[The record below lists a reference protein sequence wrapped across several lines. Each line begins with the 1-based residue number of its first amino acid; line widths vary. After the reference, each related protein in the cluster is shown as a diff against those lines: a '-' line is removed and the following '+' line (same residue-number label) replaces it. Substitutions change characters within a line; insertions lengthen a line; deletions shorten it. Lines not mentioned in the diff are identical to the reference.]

1 MRDAGKGNQKTI
13 PKSGRPGSDVVQ
25 KTREPRE
32 EHDADRGFPLFA
44 SLNPAFRESRAED
57 VPEESHAGAPGIP
70 DLDRVRIVDSFLG
83 ELGREIHK
91 ACRQDMRE
99 SMQEPMPVER
109 IVDLCRNIYT
119 NLSKEVKKLIL
130 PLLKTSIIPALRC
143 IPCYL
148 LAEKDPDHPG
158 ENEIPDI
165 KELLA
170 LDVYLRK
177 YEQINLKRKSIVS
190 FSGYHRGA
198 AGQPDFVYQN
208 EKRET
213 LKSFDPLRL
222 PREGSEETWLE
233 GAYEHHAGGKN
244 TGAVCILDV
253 SDAADEKLLFWT
265 EMFKNILDAIIGAI
279 DNALKIGDDDEK
291 FSQHDKLMHLCNTY
305 VVSYGENADGKP
317 VEALQGVFESARMEL
332 QARPALQQLEDWRKE
347 HSEPMDLGDIF
358 DKMYGE

>member
-1 MRDAGKGNQKTI
+1 MISDYQDMPVRAAGKGMQKTI
-13 PKSGRPGSDVVQ
+13 PKSRHLRPDSDH
-25 KTREPRE
+25 E
-32 EHDADRGFPLFA
+32 ADMHFLLFA
-44 SLNPAFRESRAED
+44 SLNPAFRRSPDED
-57 VPEESHAGAPGIP
+57 K
-70 DLDRVRIVDSFLG
+70 VRIVDSFL
-83 ELGREIHK
+83 EDLGREIHK
-91 ACRQDMRE
+91 ACRQDMGESMRESMRE
-99 SMQEPMPVER
+99 SMQEPMPEER

-119 NLSKEVKKLIL
+119 NLSEERKKLIL
-130 PLLKTSIIPALRC
+130 PLLKTSIIPALEC

-222 PREGSEETWLE
+222 PREGSEETWLT

-265 EMFKNILDAIIGAI
+265 EKFKIILDAIIGAI
-279 DNALKIGDDDEK
+279 DNAIKIGDDEK
-291 FSQHDKLMHLCNTY
+291 LSQHDKLMHLCNTY

-332 QARPALQQLEDWRKE
+332 QARPALQQLEKWREESSKQME
-347 HSEPMDLGDIF
+347 FGSIF
-358 DKMYGE
+358 DEMY